1 MEDHC
6 MPSTTKKA
14 DPGLQ
19 DPGGPLSRCLKFQA
33 GASYCSLESLAS
45 DARLGRLH
53 IHFPTEPNP
62 FPTQLISTR
71 KEAARFPL
79 RC

>member
-6 MPSTTKKA
+6 VPSTTKRT
-14 DPGLQ
+14 DPGLK
-19 DPGGPLSRCLKFQA
+19 DPGEPLSRGLKFQA
-33 GASYCSLESLAS
+33 GASYCTPESLAS

-53 IHFPTEPNP
+53 IRFPTEPNP
-62 FPTQLISTR
+62 FSTQLISTR
-71 KEAARFPL
+71 KEAAHFPL